1 LKKLRRKNEKTSNEE
16 SYLVKT
22 GKKTLYL
29 AMNLTLWNA
38 LNIETEPDILVN
50 LEVTGY
56 KGSVGFMPVF
66 ETKEAIETYLKS
78 VNAPID
84 NYHEVVV
91 PTAAFVKEEEV
102 DKTNE

>member
-1 LKKLRRKNEKTSNEE
+1 MRLQ
-16 SYLVKT
+16 
-22 GKKTLYL
+22 
-29 AMNLTLWNA
+29 MNLTLWNA

-66 ETKEAIETYLKS
+66 ETKDAIETYLKS

-84 NYHEVVV
+84 NYREVVV